1 MAFLQ
6 PDYIYTANGLT
17 VKRYYLTEHNPKL
30 ISMPSRRTLPLL
42 GLTIHNTN
50 DINEAQGTTDPE
62 QYVRSTQNGN
72 MGTVRVHFY
81 VDDVEAWQ
89 MLPLDWQ
96 SWHAGQ
102 KGKSD
107 ANGSQAGN
115 AQTISIECIMYG
127 DKAHKDLD
135 EKAEDNAARLIAY
148 LLDTYGMTIEKNL
161 FTHNYW
167 CNIRNGRKGTLT
179 ELNKTFDN
187 YKGCPVFI
195 RPHWDEFCARI
206 RSHLA
211 KPAAGQ
217 TTTQE
222 KTEAKTYLYNVVVG
236 AYGVKENADRA
247 LKEVQKVYPDA
258 FIKRTV
264 KSS

>member
-1 MAFLQ
+1 
-6 PDYIYTANGLT
+6 
-17 VKRYYLTEHNPKL
+17 
-30 ISMPSRRTLPLL
+30 
-42 GLTIHNTN
+42 
-50 DINEAQGTTDPE
+50 
-62 QYVRSTQNGN
+62 
-72 MGTVRVHFY
+72 
-81 VDDVEAWQ
+81 
-89 MLPLDWQ
+89 
-96 SWHAGQ
+96 
-102 KGKSD
+102 
-107 ANGSQAGN
+107 
-115 AQTISIECIMYG
+115 MYG

-195 RPHWDEFCARI
+195 RPHWDDFCARI

-236 AYGVKENADRA
+236 AYGVKKNADRA